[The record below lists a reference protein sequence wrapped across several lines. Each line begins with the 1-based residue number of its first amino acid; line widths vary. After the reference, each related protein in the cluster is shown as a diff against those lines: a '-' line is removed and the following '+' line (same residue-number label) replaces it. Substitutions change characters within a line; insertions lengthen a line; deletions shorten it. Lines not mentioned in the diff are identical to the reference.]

1 MWEGCTAPVS
11 CQIIVTFDSFSCF
24 SHSPFPLFVFAYT
37 LFSLREHNRGD
48 TKAVV
53 TPVLEELP
61 RVEWNNVLE
70 PLLQMWTLR
79 PGEGKGPVRG
89 QTVSP
94 SSGFSSFHQETS
106 NWYYLNHLWS
116 FRVRDGENSE
126 HKWGVP
132 FNARGG
138 IWGVKAV
145 E

>member
-37 LFSLREHNRGD
+37 LFSLKEHNRGD

-79 PGEGKGPVRG
+79 PGEGKGPVQG

-132 FNARGG
+132 FNAWGG